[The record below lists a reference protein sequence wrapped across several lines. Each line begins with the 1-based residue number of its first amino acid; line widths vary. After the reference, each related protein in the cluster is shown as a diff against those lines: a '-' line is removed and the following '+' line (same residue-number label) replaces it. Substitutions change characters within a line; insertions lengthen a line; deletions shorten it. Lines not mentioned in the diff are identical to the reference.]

1 MRAEEEFERVYAE
14 LSGSRPLY
22 KSLKHITTGI
32 PRWRLHIFERGT
44 APNGGDMELLCVEK
58 PTKEECLQEGTR
70 KLKERIKG
78 E

>member
-1 MRAEEEFERVYAE
+1 MRAEEEFEEVYAKFT
-14 LSGSRPLY
+14 GSRPI
-22 KSLKHITTGI
+22 LKMLNHITSGI

-44 APNGGDMELLCVEK
+44 APNGGDMELLCIEK

-70 KLKERIKG
+70 KLKERIKS

>member
-1 MRAEEEFERVYAE
+1 MDEFMAIYEKYA
-14 LSGSRPLY
+14 GSRPMNM
-22 KSLKHITTGI
+22 SLKEIKTGI
-32 PRWRLHIFERGT
+32 PRWRLHIFEKGT
-44 APNGGDMELLCVEK
+44 APNGGDMELLCIER